1 MGHIKLSALGL
12 VLLIGI
18 ALPLQA
24 DQEIRVLV
32 LVSLDVTYPYVKS
45 KIDGLAFEGARQ
57 SNTILLDIQ
66 SIEDQRF
73 TDPHKL
79 HNYFSTRAEQFLN
92 SKPDLILVSGS
103 PVIFDF
109 YNNYIY
115 PLMPDIPMVGETRS
129 VPENHKPLAYSFIE
143 YAQNMPRT
151 IDIALSA
158 VKPNQI
164 YLIGDTTHPGS
175 RLSMVMVENSLPPDL
190 DIPVER
196 IDMPFSQ
203 LLTEV
208 ASLPSD
214 SVGFYSL
221 IFSDG
226 EGNRMIPE
234 SALEKI
240 SKVASFPIFAFHETM
255 IGSGATGGMVAKG
268 EDVGIQMLQEGLLAL
283 KSGPF
288 NPPRIVPAKSTL
300 LFDWNLLRK
309 HGIDITKLPPQ
320 IELIGKQST
329 LLEAHLYEIIIGITV
344 IVIQGIMMILLIL
357 KMRQNQS
364 LTHELEQTLLLQE
377 EHINERTHQLKKT
390 TDRLSSLFDSLHAGV
405 VVHAADT
412 SILLSNTKAN
422 QILGL
427 VSQQMIGS
435 TAEDTQWQFTD
446 SVGKRLVLKDYP
458 VKRVIESGRPLKD
471 YVIGLGETNQP
482 STTWLLVNGMP
493 IYNNQ
498 GKVSEVVISFVDITK
513 LKQSERALARSNI
526 QLSAMFES
534 REDFIYVADP
544 ETYELLYI
552 NPQFKKIWG
561 EPFGKKCYQVIQGKN
576 APCSFCTN
584 DKIFGENLGKSYTW
598 EYQNPLTGNW
608 YRCVDK
614 AIEWDDQRM
623 VRFGISTNINE
634 ERAINAKLKQAA
646 TVFSSAYEGIII
658 TDLTPIILDVN
669 QSFTEITGY
678 SREEAIGKNPNML
691 KSEKHDAKFYHDM
704 WKSISK
710 SGKWKGEI
718 WNRSKDGAIYPQL
731 LHISSIPDDNGET
744 QGYVAAFSDITS
756 IKQTQQRLDY
766 LAHHDALTDLP
777 NRLLFDERLKQ
788 SIRQA
793 KRHNTGLAVAFIDL
807 DRFKNINDTLGH
819 HAGDELLQEVSIR
832 LKQAVRDG
840 DTVARISGDEFV
852 MILED
857 MNSPQDAE
865 TVIDKLM
872 KKFQHPI
879 LIKGKEIFASC
890 SIGISLFPQHGKD
903 ADEILRNADT
913 AMYHVKEGGR
923 NAYLF
928 YSEEMTS

>member
-1 MGHIKLSALGL
+1 
-12 VLLIGI
+12 
-18 ALPLQA
+18 
-24 DQEIRVLV
+24 
-32 LVSLDVTYPYVKS
+32 
-45 KIDGLAFEGARQ
+45 
-57 SNTILLDIQ
+57 
-66 SIEDQRF
+66 
-73 TDPHKL
+73 
-79 HNYFSTRAEQFLN
+79 
-92 SKPDLILVSGS
+92 
-103 PVIFDF
+103 
-109 YNNYIY
+109 
-115 PLMPDIPMVGETRS
+115 
-129 VPENHKPLAYSFIE
+129 
-143 YAQNMPRT
+143 
-151 IDIALSA
+151 
-158 VKPNQI
+158 
-164 YLIGDTTHPGS
+164 
-175 RLSMVMVENSLPPDL
+175 
-190 DIPVER
+190 
-196 IDMPFSQ
+196 
-203 LLTEV
+203 
-208 ASLPSD
+208 
-214 SVGFYSL
+214 
-221 IFSDG
+221 
-226 EGNRMIPE
+226 
-234 SALEKI
+234 
-240 SKVASFPIFAFHETM
+240 
-255 IGSGATGGMVAKG
+255 
-268 EDVGIQMLQEGLLAL
+268 
-283 KSGPF
+283 
-288 NPPRIVPAKSTL
+288 
-300 LFDWNLLRK
+300 
-309 HGIDITKLPPQ
+309 
-320 IELIGKQST
+320 
-329 LLEAHLYEIIIGITV
+329 
-344 IVIQGIMMILLIL
+344 
-357 KMRQNQS
+357 
-364 LTHELEQTLLLQE
+364 
-377 EHINERTHQLKKT
+377 
-390 TDRLSSLFDSLHAGV
+390 
-405 VVHAADT
+405 
-412 SILLSNTKAN
+412 
-422 QILGL
+422 
-427 VSQQMIGS
+427 
-435 TAEDTQWQFTD
+435 
-446 SVGKRLVLKDYP
+446 
-458 VKRVIESGRPLKD
+458 
-471 YVIGLGETNQP
+471 
-482 STTWLLVNGMP
+482 
-493 IYNNQ
+493 
-498 GKVSEVVISFVDITK
+498 
-513 LKQSERALARSNI
+513 
-526 QLSAMFES
+526 
-534 REDFIYVADP
+534 
-544 ETYELLYI
+544 
-552 NPQFKKIWG
+552 
-561 EPFGKKCYQVIQGKN
+561 
-576 APCSFCTN
+576 
-584 DKIFGENLGKSYTW
+584 
-598 EYQNPLTGNW
+598 
-608 YRCVDK
+608 
-614 AIEWDDQRM
+614 M

-793 KRHNTGLAVAFIDL
+793 KRHNTSLAVAFIDL

-832 LKQAVRDG
+832 LKQEVRDG